1 MKVLCTITLEFES
14 IKKAKK
20 VLQSIKADDQ
30 GFVKSTTKGKTLQA
44 VIEITSVPSLIHTLD
59 DYLACVSVADD
70 IVNKH

>member
-20 VLQSIKADDQ
+20 VLQSIKTDDQ
-30 GFVKSTTKGKTLQA
+30 GFVKSTTKGKTVKA